1 MGRTIISFTSHIGRL
16 LDREHDGAGDRLGRQ
31 RELVARV
38 FELRFHLWICHAFCE
53 VRVHEPRR
61 NDRHAQF
68 LAGLHPQALGDRAHG
83 ELRGGID
90 RLVRHRLM
98 SGGRSG
104 VDEMSETLLAK
115 DRQRGGDSV
124 KNTFDVDVDHVFPIF
139 NPQVIHRR
147 YRHDA
152 GVVDEN
158 VELAVAVKREANE
171 TS

>member
-1 MGRTIISFTSHIGRL
+1 M
-16 LDREHDGAGDRLGRQ
+16 
-31 RELVARV
+31 ARAIASGGSANLSRA
-38 FELRFHLWICHAFCE
+38 FSSWRFHLWICHGFCE

-68 LAGLHPQALGDRAHG
+68 LAGLHAQALGDRAHG

-124 KNTFDVDVDHVFPIF
+124 KNTFDVDVDHVFPIL
-139 NPQVIHRR
+139 NAQVVQGRH
-147 YRHDA
+147 RHDA
-152 GVVDEN
+152 GIVD
-158 VELAVAVKREANE
+158 RERRAGRSGRARGLTRLVRSSRRL
-171 TS
+171 TSVWA